1 MFEDQPAKEPEDIFS
16 STDPSAGQ
24 EGAITPTQPGQMPPP
39 AAVAA
44 PGAPS
49 PSAAPNKK
57 LLVVA
62 IIIVIAVIGIIAL
75 LVGLWLVRG
84 SQGPNAQPVA
94 QVPASQIDTTPASPQ
109 PGTSFPATGQL
120 GLDTESLDTVTP
132 LQEPVQPVD
141 TDGDG
146 LTDEEE
152 AALGTDPNIADTDG
166 DGLSDA
172 EEVRVWQT
180 DPLNEDT
187 DQDGFTDGSEVESG
201 YDPNQVGGVL
211 LNLPG
216 PAK

>member
-24 EGAITPTQPGQMPPP
+24 GGAITPTQPGQIPPP
-39 AAVAA
+39 ASVPAAA
-44 PGAPS
+44 PGA

-62 IIIVIAVIGIIAL
+62 IIIVIAVIGIIAVL
-75 LVGLWLVRG
+75 IGLWMVR
-84 SQGPNAQPVA
+84 SSSGPNGQPA
-94 QVPASQIDTTPASPQ
+94 APAAPAGTTDTSPQ

-120 GLDTESLDTVTP
+120 GQDAQPAETVTP
-132 LQEPVQPVD
+132 LQEEPVQPVD

-166 DGLSDA
+166 DGLNDA

-187 DQDGFTDGSEVESG
+187 DQDGFTDGSEVANG
-201 YDPNQVGGVL
+201 YDPNQVGGIL

-216 PAK
+216 EAK